1 MSCTGRVFPLRQP
14 KGHRPPVP
22 RWMAQ
27 FPADMDRVFTAY
39 IGVQQRGAQTDEG
52 LLAES
57 VDAAVNSIQR
67 WIAEGPS
74 TAPASIEQFQV
85 LDGDDVPNST
95 VWVCY
100 WNEASKYEDSI
111 RRLSLV
117 NIHQQLSASHRESV
131 GLWCERFASHLSR
144 VETNYSG
151 LDYLPGLA
159 RLPGVS
165 TVEHTLTAY
174 WGAARDRI
182 PASATDRFAQNEGL
196 GRTQLGPEPASPH
209 KTSGYHVVGT
219 NPDNIVHIRS
229 GQFWANCAE
238 DETNAYEE
246 ALEPT
251 LRAGL
256 AYLWDNPQTSG
267 AMGLRYLYNR
277 PLSSGVREKTCE
289 TKESCVAGFFRNL
302 ADLEHWAKSHPSHL
316 AIYTGAIKHAKKFGE
331 RRKFRTWH
339 EVSVLKHGEAHF
351 VYVNCVDRTGVIQG
365 CVSLES
371 L

>member
-1 MSCTGRVFPLRQP
+1 MVSEASHLCLRDTNARVSCAFAINLGEITRHNFLSHVAMSCTGRVFPLRQP

-117 NIHQQLSASHRESV
+117 NIHEQLSASHRESV

-144 VETNYSG
+144 VRPTIQVWTIYRG
-151 LDYLPGLA
+151 WLA
-159 RLPGVS
+159 CL
-165 TVEHTLTAY
+165 EC
-174 WGAARDRI
+174 
-182 PASATDRFAQNEGL
+182 
-196 GRTQLGPEPASPH
+196 QL
-209 KTSGYHVVGT
+209 
-219 NPDNIVHIRS
+219 
-229 GQFWANCAE
+229 
-238 DETNAYEE
+238 
-246 ALEPT
+246 
-251 LRAGL
+251 
-256 AYLWDNPQTSG
+256 
-267 AMGLRYLYNR
+267 
-277 PLSSGVREKTCE
+277 
-289 TKESCVAGFFRNL
+289 
-302 ADLEHWAKSHPSHL
+302 
-316 AIYTGAIKHAKKFGE
+316 
-331 RRKFRTWH
+331 
-339 EVSVLKHGEAHF
+339 
-351 VYVNCVDRTGVIQG
+351 
-365 CVSLES
+365 
-371 L
+371 